1 MTEEEPILS
10 RVERR
15 STDLVLDAERHG
27 SPRSQ
32 FTLWFGANV
41 QVTVTSSTRA
51 ARVSRAG
58 RAVFIAPN
66 APAEMIY
73 PAEALAAGVR

>member
-1 MTEEEPILS
+1 MTQEEPILS

-15 STDLVLDAERHG
+15 SIDLVLDGERHG

-41 QVTVTSSTRA
+41 QVTVTSITRA

-58 RAVFIAPN
+58 RAVFIAPI